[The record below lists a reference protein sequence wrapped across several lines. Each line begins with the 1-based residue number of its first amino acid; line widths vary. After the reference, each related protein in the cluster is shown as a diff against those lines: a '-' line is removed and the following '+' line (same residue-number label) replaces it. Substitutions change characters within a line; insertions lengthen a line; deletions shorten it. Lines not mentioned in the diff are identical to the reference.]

1 MKCRFYVLSLLATVI
16 MMMVMP
22 ADALASSYTGQEH
35 PYGRDRLSDAGR
47 DRRDNGAAAF
57 DDAVMP
63 ARTCLPRVVRSQP
76 SFGPSP
82 STAMSRGHAYL
93 VCPETAIPA
102 LVNNLESAPF
112 RSAVSRLYYVIAL
125 RHILC

>member
-1 MKCRFYVLSLLATVI
+1 MRCRFYILSLLATVI
-16 MMMVMP
+16 MMTVMP
-22 ADALASSYTGQEH
+22 ADAFASSYTGQEH
-35 PYGRDRLSDAGR
+35 RDDRDRLYDAAH
-47 DRRDNGAAAF
+47 DRRDAGAATF

-63 ARTCLPRVVRSQP
+63 VRTCILRVVRLQP

-82 STAMSRGHAYL
+82 STALSRGHASL